1 MSNRQAAGRA
11 DDARERT
18 AATTVRP
25 AVAPRRPVPPGGR
38 RLPAPAP
45 GRPVPAWAVT
55 TGVLLLVVAML
66 VGLGF
71 ALRDAAVDPAA
82 DPAADGVVAGLVAA
96 DADGPVSQNGW
107 PVVLD
112 PYDERLVALPGVTG
126 GVRAGDVAT
135 VLGHVVAR
143 IDAEIA
149 PVDEMSSWG
158 WAHREVRGGG
168 DVSNHASGTAVDVDA
183 PRHPMGEE
191 GTFTPDELATL
202 RSILEDVA
210 PAVVWG
216 GDFDGRKDEMHFEIV
231 GGPDVVAEVAARL
244 TAGR

>member
-11 DDARERT
+11 DDARVRT
-18 AATTVRP
+18 AVTTVLP
-25 AVAPRRPVPPGGR
+25 AAASRRPVPPGGPR
-38 RLPAPAP
+38 VPSPPP
-45 GRPVPAWAVT
+45 GRPVPPWAVT
-55 TGVLLLVVAML
+55 AGVLVVVVAML

-71 ALRDAAVDPAA
+71 ALRDAADVP
-82 DPAADGVVAGLVAA
+82 ADGPVAGLAAA

-107 PVVLD
+107 PVILD

-135 VLGHVVAR
+135 VLGNVVAR

-149 PVDEMSSWG
+149 PVEETSSWG

-183 PRHPMGEE
+183 PQHPMGEE
-191 GTFTPDELATL
+191 GTFAPDELATL

-216 GDFDGRKDEMHFEIV
+216 GDFDGRKDEMHFEVV

-244 TAGR
+244 TAGG

>member
-1 MSNRQAAGRA
+1 MSSNRPEFVVALRAIWRLGAA
-11 DDARERT
+11 
-18 AATTVRP
+18 
-25 AVAPRRPVPPGGR
+25 AV
-38 RLPAPAP
+38 LLS
-45 GRPVPAWAVT
+45 PAWKQTEVTHALSLTGATHAV
-55 TGVLLLVVAML
+55 GDHPVLADAMPML
-66 VGLGF
+66 SL
-71 ALRDAAVDPAA
+71 DDEI
-82 DPAADGVVAGLVAA
+82 VAA

-183 PRHPMGEE
+183 PQHPMGEE

-231 GGPDVVAEVAARL
+231 GDAAAVAEVAARL
-244 TAGR
+244 TAG

>member
-18 AATTVRP
+18 AATTVLP
-25 AVAPRRPVPPGGR
+25 AAPRRPVPPGR
-38 RLPAPAP
+38 ARVPAAP
-45 GRPVPAWAVT
+45 PHRPVPAGAIT
-55 TGVLLLVVAML
+55 AGVLLLVVAML

-71 ALRDAAVDPAA
+71 ALRDGTAGAVEGLAPEVEAA
-82 DPAADGVVAGLVAA
+82 AG
-96 DADGPVSQNGW
+96 PTSQNGW
-107 PVVLD
+107 PVVGD
-112 PYDERLVALPGVTG
+112 PYDERLVMLPGVTG

-143 IDAEIA
+143 FGAEIE

-168 DVSNHASGTAVDVDA
+168 DVSNHASGTAVDLNA
-183 PRHPMGEE
+183 PAHPMGEE
-191 GTFTPDELATL
+191 GTFTRDQLATV
-202 RSILEDVA
+202 RSILEDVS

-216 GDFDGRKDEMHFEIV
+216 GDFDGRKDEMHFEVV
-231 GGPDVVAEVAARL
+231 GGPEVVAEVAARL
-244 TAGR
+244 AAGG

>member
-11 DDARERT
+11 DDARVRT
-18 AATTVRP
+18 AVTTVLP
-25 AVAPRRPVPPGGR
+25 AAASRRPVPPGGPR
-38 RLPAPAP
+38 VPSPPP

-55 TGVLLLVVAML
+55 AGVLVVVVAML

-71 ALRDAAVDPAA
+71 ALRDAAA
-82 DPAADGVVAGLVAA
+82 DPAAGPVAGLAAA

-107 PVVLD
+107 PVILD

-149 PVDEMSSWG
+149 PVEETSSWG

-168 DVSNHASGTAVDVDA
+168 DVSNHASGTAVDVNA
-183 PRHPMGEE
+183 PQHPMGEE
-191 GTFTPDELATL
+191 GTFAPDELATL

-216 GDFDGRKDEMHFEIV
+216 GDFGGRKDEMHFEVV

-244 TAGR
+244 AAGG